1 MWQSYH
7 MAIAGGSARTTAGP
21 PRGHDMDSQQLLVT
35 MEEGAQMLGC
45 GRTAIYELVRRG
57 EIESIKLGR
66 SRRIP
71 MNALEAF
78 VQRLRQEQADDTLP
92 DAN

>member
-1 MWQSYH
+1 
-7 MAIAGGSARTTAGP
+7 
-21 PRGHDMDSQQLLVT
+21 MDSQQLLVT

-78 VQRLRQEQADDTLP
+78 VQRLRQEQADGTLP